1 MTTEARESLREDWIA
16 LEPVKAQ
23 FARGE
28 RLRERL
34 PRRMLAELPSG
45 DRDPM
50 GILDEQDATRVPE
63 LVPLRSARMAESAF
77 AFYRG
82 TAALM
87 AADLARSAGTDLLLG
102 SCGDAHV
109 SNFGLYASPQR
120 TLVFDLNDFDEAAW
134 APWEWDVK
142 RLITSIVIA
151 GQSTSRDEAVVRDA
165 ALAAVRTYARS
176 LRAAVTRSP
185 LDRYYD
191 HFDARAAEAAVDG
204 HTARALRAAIKD
216 ATKRTGAR
224 AARRLTERRA
234 DGRVGFV
241 ETPPTMTHVR
251 PELVRRVEE
260 VFDDYLR
267 TANTDIRVLLS
278 HYAVVDVV
286 RRVVG
291 VGSVGTRCYL
301 IAMQDADG
309 HTLLLQAKEA
319 GRSVLAQHGGVR
331 QPRAVQRYIDAF
343 ADGARVVAMQRV
355 LQAVSDPF
363 LGHVTDDQAPGV
375 DFRSYYVRQF
385 HDMKGGFEMDALEDP
400 AFRWYAEACAA
411 TLARAHG
418 QSPIA
423 STVSGYLG
431 SGRAAGEAILEWA
444 YAYAD
449 LSRADWMR
457 FRAHR
462 GV

>member
-1 MTTEARESLREDWIA
+1 MGTEGRESLRAEWLA

-34 PRRMLAELPSG
+34 PRRMLAELPAAV
-45 DRDPM
+45 RDPM
-50 GILDEQDATRVPE
+50 GILDRQDASRVRD
-63 LVPLRSARMAESAF
+63 LVPLRAARMAESPF
-77 AFYRG
+77 TFYRG

-87 AADLARSAGTDLLLG
+87 AADLSRGPGTDLVVG

-142 RLITSIVIA
+142 RLVASIVVA
-151 GQSTSRDEAVVRDA
+151 GQATSRDEAVIRDA
-165 ALAAVRTYARS
+165 ALSAVRTYARS
-176 LRAAVTRSP
+176 LRAGVTRSP

-191 HFDARAAEAAVDG
+191 HFDARAAEEAVDG
-204 HTARALRAAIKD
+204 TTAAALRAAIKD

-224 AARRLTERRA
+224 AARRLTERR
-234 DGRVGFV
+234 DGDRLGFV
-241 ETPPTMTHVR
+241 ETPPTMTHVSAQ
-251 PELVRRVEE
+251 LVAGVQE
-260 VFDDYLR
+260 VYDDYLR
-267 TANTDIRVLLS
+267 TANVDIRLLLS
-278 HYAVVDVV
+278 QYAIVDVV

-301 IAMQDADG
+301 IALQDADG
-309 HTLLLQAKEA
+309 HVVLLQAKEA
-319 GRSVLAQHGGVR
+319 GRSVLAEHGLVG
-331 QPRAVQRYIDAF
+331 QPRAAQRYIDAF
-343 ADGARVVAMQRV
+343 GDGARVVAMQRV

-363 LGHVTDDQAPGV
+363 LGHVNDDRAPGGGI
-375 DFRSYYVRQF
+375 RSYYVRQF
-385 HDMKGGFEMDALEDP
+385 HDMKGGFEVDALEDS

-418 QSPIA
+418 QSPLA
-423 STVSGYLG
+423 ATVSGYVG

-449 LSRADWMR
+449 LSRADWEL

>member
-1 MTTEARESLREDWIA
+1 MGNGGGESLREDWIA

-34 PRRMLAELPSG
+34 PRRMLAGPPAG
-45 DRDPM
+45 ARDPL
-50 GILDEQDATRVPE
+50 GILDAQDASRVRD
-63 LVPLRSARMAESAF
+63 LVPLRAARMAESPF

-87 AADLARSAGTDLLLG
+87 AADLASGPGTDLIVG

-120 TLVFDLNDFDEAAW
+120 TLVFDLNDFDESAW
-134 APWEWDVK
+134 APWDWDVK
-142 RLITSIVIA
+142 RLVTSIVIA
-151 GQSTSRDEAVVRDA
+151 GQAGSRDEAVVRDA

-176 LRAAVTRSP
+176 LRAGVTRSP
-185 LDRYYD
+185 LERYYD
-191 HFDARAAEAAVDG
+191 HFDARAAEAAVDST
-204 HTARALRAAIKD
+204 TAKAIRAAVKD

-224 AARRLTERRA
+224 AARRLTERSA
-234 DGRVGFV
+234 DDRIRFV
-241 ETPPTMTHVR
+241 EAPPTMTHVAR
-251 PELVRRVEE
+251 ELVERVEH
-260 VFDDYLR
+260 VYDDYLR
-267 TANTDIRVLLS
+267 TANIDIRLLLS
-278 HYAVVDVV
+278 QYAVVDVV

-301 IAMQDADG
+301 IALQDADG
-309 HTLLLQAKEA
+309 HVIVLQAKEA
-319 GRSVLAQHGGVR
+319 GRSVLADHGAVR

-363 LGHVTDDQAPGV
+363 LGHVNEQRRAGGI
-375 DFRSYYVRQF
+375 RSYYVRQF
-385 HDMKGGFEMDALEDP
+385 HDMKGGFEIDTLEDA

-418 QSPIA
+418 QSPLA
-423 STVSGYLG
+423 ATVSGYVG
-431 SGRAAGEAILEWA
+431 SGRAAGEALLEWA

-449 LSRADWMR
+449 LSRADWEL

-462 GV
+462 GL